1 MALAYSIARKVARSR
16 KAVVGEP
23 VDAVDPYA
31 MTNLF
36 PRTTGLPLTILAGPR
51 GDARHDARIKVCL
64 TPGKMDMANLAVVGI
79 RPEPRLIK
87 GRISTSDFELIA
99 RWIAL
104 NEDALLALWNG
115 TIDGAEFGAR
125 LTKLE
130 PDGVAQP
137 TDENQR

>member
-16 KAVVGEP
+16 KPVRGHP

-36 PRTTGLPLTILAGPR
+36 PRTTGLPLTVWAGPR
-51 GDARHDARIKVCL
+51 GNARHDARIKVCL
-64 TPGKMDMANLAVVGI
+64 TPGKMDMTNLAVVGI

-87 GRISTSDFELIA
+87 GRISTSEFELIA

-115 TIDGAEFGAR
+115 TIDGVEFGAR
-125 LTKLE
+125 LKKL
-130 PDGVAQP
+130 PSGGIP
-137 TDENQR
+137 